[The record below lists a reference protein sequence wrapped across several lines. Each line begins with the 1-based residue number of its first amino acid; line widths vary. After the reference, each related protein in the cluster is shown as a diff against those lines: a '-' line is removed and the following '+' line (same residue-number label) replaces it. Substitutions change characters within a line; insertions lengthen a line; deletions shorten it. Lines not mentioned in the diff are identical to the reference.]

1 MADPRL
7 LIVEDDRAHAEALK
21 AVLERESYVVE
32 IADSFLAAQDRL
44 GVRAFDMVL
53 SDLRLGDGD
62 GLELLAVLKEHHP
75 RTSMILIT
83 GYGSIETA
91 VEAMRLGA
99 ADYLAKPVSFD
110 ELRARVGRE
119 LEKRHLAEDNRELR
133 AELHRRFRM
142 QGVIGDSPPMR
153 QVFEL
158 VRRAGPTDA
167 TVMILGESGT
177 GKELVARSLHRMS
190 RRNEDRFVA
199 INCAALSETLIESE
213 LFGHAKGAFTGAET
227 AKVGKFAFADGGTLF
242 LDEIGDMALGTQ
254 AKLLRVLEDKEVIPV
269 GANEPEKVDVR
280 IIAATNRNLLE
291 RVHQGKFREDLFYRL
306 AVVQIPLPG
315 LRQRPEDIPDLVSY
329 FTSQFEEQHN
339 KQVRTI
345 RPEVIEQLQN
355 HVWPGNVRELR
366 NVVETMVVLDVDG
379 VLGLDDLPVMLRNLP
394 RGLPPAGG
402 TGQPAELPAG
412 PDGDSAQSA
421 SADAEEAELA
431 EAEIIPAHP
440 ASPRSTQIPADSS
453 EVIEIL
459 PQGQVPGH
467 PAHAVPTPPM
477 PGHSPPPQ
485 QGPAS
490 LVGKRLEDVERE
502 LILATLEA
510 VHGNRAQAAKTL
522 GIGERTLY
530 RKLKAY
536 QAAEAADT
544 PPESA

>member
-7 LIVEDDRAHAEALK
+7 LIVEDDRPHAEALK

-32 IADSFLAAQDRL
+32 IADSFRAAQDRL
-44 GVRAFDMVL
+44 GVRAFDLIL

-62 GLELLAVLKEHHP
+62 GLELLAVLKQHHP

-99 ADYLAKPVSFD
+99 ADYLAKPVSFE

-190 RRNEDRFVA
+190 RRSEDRFVA
-199 INCAALSETLIESE
+199 INCAALSESLIESE

-227 AKVGKFAFADGGTLF
+227 AKMGKFAFADCGTLF
-242 LDEIGDMALGTQ
+242 LDEIGDMPLGTQ

-269 GANEPEKVDVR
+269 GANESQKVDVR

-306 AVVQIPLPG
+306 AVVQIALPG

-329 FTSQFEEQHN
+329 FTSQFEEQHD

-345 RPEVIEQLQN
+345 RPEVIEQLKN
-355 HVWPGNVRELR
+355 HPWPGNVRELR

-402 TGQPAELPAG
+402 TSQAEEV
-412 PDGDSAQSA
+412 
-421 SADAEEAELA
+421 EEAELA
-431 EAEIIPAHP
+431 EAEII
-440 ASPRSTQIPADSS
+440 SSRRESGRSSQIPRDSS
-453 EVIEIL
+453 ELIEIL
-459 PQGQVPGH
+459 PQGQISSD
-467 PAHAVPTPPM
+467 PTNAAPSSAM
-477 PGHSPPPQ
+477 PGHAPPPQ

>member
-21 AVLERESYVVE
+21 AVLEREAYVVE
-32 IADSFLAAQDRL
+32 IADSFMAAQDRL
-44 GVRAFDMVL
+44 GVRAFDLVL

-110 ELRARVGRE
+110 ELKARVGRE
-119 LEKRHLAEDNRELR
+119 LEKRHLAKDNRELR

-142 QGVIGDSPPMR
+142 QGVIGDSAPMR

-190 RRNEDRFVA
+190 RRSEDRFVA
-199 INCAALSETLIESE
+199 INCAALSDTLIESE
-213 LFGHAKGAFTGAET
+213 LFGHAKGAFTGAES
-227 AKVGKFAFADGGTLF
+227 AKIGKFAFADGGTLF
-242 LDEIGDMALGTQ
+242 LDEIGDMPIGTQ

-269 GANEPEKVDVR
+269 GANESQKVDVR
-280 IIAATNRNLLE
+280 IISATNRNLLE

-306 AVVQIPLPG
+306 AVVQVPLPA
-315 LRQRPEDIPDLVSY
+315 LRQRPEDISDLVSY
-329 FTSQFEEQHN
+329 FTSQFEEQHG
-339 KQVRTI
+339 KQIRAI
-345 RPEVIEQLQN
+345 RPEVMEQLQN
-355 HVWPGNVRELR
+355 HAWPGNVRELR

-394 RGLPPAGG
+394 RGLPPAGRSG
-402 TGQPAELPAG
+402 TASGLPPAG
-412 PDGDSAQSA
+412 DEEANTSRS
-421 SADAEEAELA
+421 SSEEAELA
-431 EAEIIPAHP
+431 EAEIIPADTRNP
-440 ASPRSTQIPADSS
+440 TRSIAASDLV
-453 EVIEIL
+453 EVL
-459 PQGQVPGH
+459 PQEQRQSVVES
-467 PAHAVPTPPM
+467 HAPPPPM
-477 PGHSPPPQ
+477 PMPAAPPPV
-485 QGPAS
+485 QGPAA
-490 LVGKRLEDVERE
+490 LVGNRLEDVERE

-536 QAAEAADT
+536 QAAEAADE
-544 PPESA
+544 PPETA